1 MRIGDHDAE
10 IHELYGRVLEA
21 WNQAN
26 AAAFAAPF
34 AEDGAVIGFDGSQIE
49 GRGAIA
55 EEMSRI
61 FADHE
66 TGAYVGK
73 VRRVRALGPESAVL
87 SAVAGMVPAGR
98 TELDPKL
105 NAVQSLLAERRGGEW
120 QVVLYQN
127 TPARFD
133 GRPELAESLTEELRR
148 ELP

>member
-1 MRIGDHDAE
+1 MRIDQDAE
-10 IHELYGRVLEA
+10 IRELYGRLLNA
-21 WNQAN
+21 WNQAD
-26 AAAFAAPF
+26 AEAFAAPF
-34 AEDGAVIGFDGSQIE
+34 AEDGEVIGFDGSQIE
-49 GRGAIA
+49 GRATIA

-73 VRRVRALGPESAVL
+73 IRRVRAIGPEAAAL
-87 SAVAGMVPAGR
+87 RAVAGMVPAGR
-98 TELDPKL
+98 SDLEPKL
-105 NAVQSLLAERRGGEW
+105 NAAQSLLAERRAGEW

-133 GRPELAESLTEELRR
+133 GRPELAEGLTEELRR